1 MLYSTLQSWAEMEED
16 MFLVSEEGHKIYTQR
31 ILLSLYSSKVRDI
44 IKSFPL
50 DMIGISV
57 PASSVS
63 LGMLLKVLTTGSV
76 ISSQKMDLMDV
87 GLAAE
92 VLGVVLKNKQIG
104 FEVKNLGSGKPSIKI
119 ENYKD
124 NLVEKFGDLEKTN
137 MEEDGSE
144 FLIDGSTEVDYEED
158 TEVLE
163 VSLSEVM
170 DSPIKMESKCSVES
184 VKEREI
190 CKLSWKNLLKK
201 NLARHTESYDVKRK
215 LFKCD
220 CCDKSFSS
228 SSGLRKH
235 KPVHIGKTFKCELC
249 DFATIHKINLMV
261 HKLRHHKDHP
271 ASVQAQP
278 TTQATEALPFE
289 SFNNYDGNEGE
300 HGGRGVGSVVQQNEV
315 AEEGYQDAGL
325 VLVEHPDDLYKFCLR
340 GEAWDKWTCSICYK
354 YSGRRNNARNHVES
368 KHYPK
373 TFQYSCEKCDKIYN
387 TKCALQVHNA
397 VKHRATKNPVA

>member
-31 ILLSLYSSKVRDI
+31 TLLSFYSSKVRDF
-44 IKSFPL
+44 IKSFPQ
-50 DMIGISV
+50 DIIGISV
-57 PASSVS
+57 PASSAS
-63 LGMLLKVLTTGSV
+63 LAMLLKVLTTGSV

-87 GLAAE
+87 ATAAE

-104 FEVKNLGSGKPSIKI
+104 FENLGCRNLSIKS
-119 ENYKD
+119 ENYIYS
-124 NLVEKFGDLEKTN
+124 LVEAIDDLEKTN
-137 MEEDGSE
+137 IEEDCSE
-144 FLIDGSTEVDYEED
+144 FLPDGTTEVDYEED

-163 VSLSEVM
+163 VSLSEVL
-170 DSPIKMESKCSVES
+170 DSPIKIETKPSFEND
-184 VKEREI
+184 KEMEI
-190 CKLSWKNLLKK
+190 CKLSGESLLKK
-201 NLARHTESYDVKRK
+201 NLVKHVEINNLKQK

-220 CCDKSFSS
+220 SCDKSFST
-228 SSGLRKH
+228 SSGLRNH
-235 KPVHIGKTFKCELC
+235 KPVHKGKTCKCDLC
-249 DFATIHKINLMV
+249 DFATIQKINLKV
-261 HKLRHHKDHP
+261 HKLRRHKDHP
-271 ASVQAQP
+271 STVQVQP
-278 TTQATEALPFE
+278 TTQATQALPHE
-289 SFNNYDGNEGE
+289 SYKNCDGNEAE
-300 HGGRGVGSVVQQNEV
+300 HGAGGLGIVVDQNKIV
-315 AEEGYQDAGL
+315 DQGYKDAGL

>member
-1 MLYSTLQSWAEMEED
+1 
-16 MFLVSEEGHKIYTQR
+16 
-31 ILLSLYSSKVRDI
+31 
-44 IKSFPL
+44 
-50 DMIGISV
+50 
-57 PASSVS
+57 
-63 LGMLLKVLTTGSV
+63 
-76 ISSQKMDLMDV
+76 MDV

-92 VLGVVLKNKQIG
+92 VLGVVLKKKQIG

-124 NLVEKFGDLEKTN
+124 NHAEEIGDLEKTN
-137 MEEDGSE
+137 KEEDCSE
-144 FLIDGSTEVDYEED
+144 YLLEVDYEED

-235 KPVHIGKTFKCELC
+235 
-249 DFATIHKINLMV
+249 
-261 HKLRHHKDHP
+261 
-271 ASVQAQP
+271 
-278 TTQATEALPFE
+278 
-289 SFNNYDGNEGE
+289 
-300 HGGRGVGSVVQQNEV
+300 
-315 AEEGYQDAGL
+315 
-325 VLVEHPDDLYKFCLR
+325 
-340 GEAWDKWTCSICYK
+340 
-354 YSGRRNNARNHVES
+354 
-368 KHYPK
+368 
-373 TFQYSCEKCDKIYN
+373 
-387 TKCALQVHNA
+387 
-397 VKHRATKNPVA
+397 